1 MFTLSESYIIK
12 RPPTE
17 VFDTAAD
24 PLTQLKWDPGTLQS
38 VEKLTPEPLGR
49 GSRYRGNFKG
59 MGTVEY
65 EFEEFEPGK
74 RFSHHTIMP
83 MAEIRHI
90 FEFEA
95 VAEGTRFTQS
105 MKVEPKGLFKLITP
119 MMKRMMNKRMQV
131 IITELNDYLS
141 AHPSSSVK
149 TGATG

>member
-1 MFTLSESYIIK
+1 
-12 RPPTE
+12 
-17 VFDTAAD
+17 V
-24 PLTQLKWDPGTLQS
+24 Q
-38 VEKLTPEPLGR
+38 KLTPEPLGR
-49 GSRYRGNFKG
+49 GSRYRGDFKG

-65 EFEEFEPGK
+65 DFEEFEPGK

-83 MAEIRHI
+83 MADIRHI

-95 VAEGTRFTQS
+95 VAEDTRFTQS

-131 IITELNDYLS
+131 IFTELNDYLNTHTS
-141 AHPSSSVK
+141 PSVQ